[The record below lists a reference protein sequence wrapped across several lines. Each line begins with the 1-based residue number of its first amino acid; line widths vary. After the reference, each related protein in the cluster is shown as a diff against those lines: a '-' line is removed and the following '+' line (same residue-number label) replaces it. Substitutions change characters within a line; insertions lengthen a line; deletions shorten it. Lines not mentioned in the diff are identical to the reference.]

1 MSHTWLFRAS
11 SALTDRFPQAGAQLL
26 DTLVHA
32 SAGNGLLHA
41 RELARAQATL
51 ARVRRFRRL
60 LVVADLN
67 IGDAVMLQSFVA
79 ALRDFLPEAEIEYA
93 VSHLAR
99 DLVDGPDTTV
109 LHPVFRGTGVPG
121 ARDADAVRQL
131 TNGGGYDVVF
141 NLCPFFPDDA
151 IAPSGTPVV
160 RWTALASMMVRALR
174 QPYAV
179 AHVTAQVHA
188 YVHALFEPVLAPVRD
203 RPFTGVSVTLSPEA
217 SARAAAFVDTLH
229 ADGRPVVL
237 MNPDASSRFTR
248 LPHQTQAELLRGLL
262 RLPCVVVLG
271 AGHTQ
276 PGIEGRL
283 IGALRPR
290 QRREVRVLPA
300 STPLDAY
307 AAVVDAADVYL
318 TGDTGPLHIAA
329 ARKQARLG
337 TNGFRN
343 QTAVISVF
351 GATPARL
358 YGYASGRRGFQ
369 PANQQAPSYVHTADS
384 PCRNLT
390 CINKT
395 VKTCRDVRCFHQL
408 DVQAVLADV
417 AHVVTRAQSTIPVRI
432 PTPEHR

>member
-1 MSHTWLFRAS
+1 MPHTWFFRAS

-26 DTLVHA
+26 DAFVSA
-32 SAGNGLLHA
+32 SAGNALLQS
-41 RELARAQATL
+41 RELARAQATM
-51 ARVRRFRRL
+51 ARVRRFDRV

-79 ALRDFLPEAEIEYA
+79 ALRDFLPDAEIDYA
-93 VSHLAR
+93 VSHVAR
-99 DLVDGPDTTV
+99 DLVNGRDTTT
-109 LHPVFRGTGVPG
+109 LYPIFRGTGVPG
-121 ARDADAVRQL
+121 PSDAHAVREL
-131 TNGGGYDVVF
+131 TDNRSYDVVF
-141 NLCPFFPDDA
+141 NLCPFFPDRA
-151 IAPSGTPVV
+151 IAPAGTPVV
-160 RWTALASMMVRALR
+160 RWTALATMLVRALR
-174 QPYAV
+174 RPFAV
-179 AHVTAQVHA
+179 AHVTAQVHE
-188 YVHALFEPVLAPVRD
+188 YVHALFAPLFRPVRE
-203 RPFTGVSVTLSPEA
+203 RPFRGVSVTLSPEA
-217 SARAAAFVDTLH
+217 SAAAAEFVDTLE
-229 ADGRPVVL
+229 ADGRPIVL

-248 LPHQTQAELLRGLL
+248 LPHETQTELLRGLL

-283 IGALRPR
+283 IGALPPR
-290 QRREVRVLPA
+290 QRKEVRVLPA
-300 STPLDAY
+300 STPIDAY
-307 AAVVDAADVYL
+307 AAVVDAADVFL

-343 QTAVISVF
+343 RTAVISVF

-358 YGYASGRRGFQ
+358 YGYASDRYGFL
-369 PANQQAPSYVHTADS
+369 PANQQAPSYVHSADS

-417 AHVVTRAQSTIPVRI
+417 AHIITRARSGFPVPIPS
-432 PTPEHR
+432 PDHR

>member
-1 MSHTWLFRAS
+1 MSLTWLFRAS
-11 SALTDRFPQAGAQLL
+11 SALTDRFPQAGAQFL
-26 DTLVHA
+26 DMIVNA
-32 SAGNGLLHA
+32 SAGNALLQA

-51 ARVRRFRRL
+51 ARVRRFQRL

-79 ALRDFLPEAEIEYA
+79 ALRDFLPDAEIDYA

-99 DLVDGPDTTV
+99 DLVDGRDTTT
-109 LHPVFRGTGVPG
+109 LYPVFRGTGVPG
-121 ARDADAVRQL
+121 SRDAGAVREI
-131 TNGGGYDVVF
+131 TDAHRYDVVF

-151 IAPSGTPVV
+151 IAPPGTPVV
-160 RWTALASMMVRALR
+160 RWTALAALLVRALR
-174 QPYAV
+174 QPFAI

-188 YVHALFEPVLAPVRD
+188 YVHALFEPLMAPARD

-217 SARAAAFVDTLH
+217 SAGASAFVDTLH
-229 ADGRPVVL
+229 ADGRPIVL

-248 LPHQTQAELLRGLL
+248 LPHSTQTELLRGLL
-262 RLPCVVVLG
+262 RMPCVVVLG

-283 IGALRPR
+283 IGALPPR
-290 QRREVRVLPA
+290 KRKEVRVLPA
-300 STPLDAY
+300 STPLDTY
-307 AAVVDAADVYL
+307 AAVVDAADVFL
-318 TGDTGPLHIAA
+318 TGDTGPLHVAA
-329 ARKQARLG
+329 AHKQARLG

-343 QTAVISVF
+343 RTAVISVF

-358 YGYASGRRGFQ
+358 YGYASSRRGFL
-369 PANQQAPSYVHTADS
+369 PANQQAPSYVHSADS

-395 VKTCRDVRCFHQL
+395 VKTCRDVRCFQQL
-408 DVQAVLADV
+408 DVQAVLFDV
-417 AHVVTRAQSTIPVRI
+417 ARVIAAQQPTFPVRL
-432 PTPEHR
+432 PTHEHR

>member
-11 SALTDRFPQAGAQLL
+11 SALTDRFPQTGAQFL
-26 DTLVHA
+26 DAFVGAT
-32 SAGNGLLHA
+32 AGNERLQV

-51 ARVRRFRRL
+51 SRARRLRRL

-79 ALRDFLPEAEIEYA
+79 ALRDFLPDAEIEYA
-93 VSHLAR
+93 VSRLAQ
-99 DLVDGPDTTV
+99 DLVDGRDTTM

-121 ARDADAVRQL
+121 ARDADAVRRL
-131 TNGGGYDVVF
+131 TDTRGYDVVF
-141 NLCPFFPDDA
+141 NLCPFFSDDA
-151 IAPSGTPVV
+151 IAPAGTPVV
-160 RWTALASMMVRALR
+160 RWTALATMLVRALR
-174 QPYAV
+174 QPDAV

-188 YVHALFEPVLAPVRD
+188 FVHALFEPLLSPARE
-203 RPFTGVSVTLSPEA
+203 RTFTGVTVTLSAEA
-217 SARAAAFVDTLH
+217 AARATAFVDALQ
-229 ADGRPVVL
+229 AGGRPVVF

-283 IGALRPR
+283 IGTLPPR
-290 QRREVRVLPA
+290 QRKEVRVLPA

-307 AAVVDAADVYL
+307 AAVVDAADVFL
-318 TGDTGPLHIAA
+318 TADTGPLHVAA

-343 QTAVISVF
+343 RTAVVSVF
-351 GATPARL
+351 GATPVRL
-358 YGYASGRRGFQ
+358 YGYASNRRGFL
-369 PANQQAPSYVHTADS
+369 PANQDAPSYAHAATS

-395 VKTCRDVRCFHQL
+395 VKTCRDVRCFQQV
-408 DVQAVLADV
+408 DTRAVLADI
-417 AHVVTRAQSTIPVRI
+417 AHIVTRAQSTVPVSV
-432 PTPEHR
+432 PSPDHR